1 MFHAHVKCCTDS
13 MFSLH
18 CLQIYKV
25 YNLKKKFKLN
35 LLLFFFIE
43 ELNFNT
49 YNYCSFY
56 QCPTQY

>member
-1 MFHAHVKCCTDS
+1 MFHAHVKFCTDS

-18 CLQIYKV
+18 CLQSYKV
-25 YNLKKKFKLN
+25 YNLKKVEVESFT
-35 LLLFFFIE
+35 FFFIE